1 MKTVTHT
8 AMFDIDFIFDKYLIK
23 MLDFRQAQHQ
33 VRARR
38 RQKQLPQVC
47 DLQ

>member
-8 AMFDIDFIFDKYLIK
+8 VIFDIDFIFDKYLLS
-23 MLDFRQAQHQ
+23 MFDFRQAQHQ
-33 VRARR
+33 VRAPR